1 MAEIVQQAP
10 AKPPRPPYVCIYASQ
25 VAVCIGANKHKKVSE
40 AVDAM
45 WQRISPHS
53 YYAALERNGLKT
65 DDQNVTEIMAKHLD
79 IKTLVDRSLTLPCDS
94 SDQVAAHYDLVSRD
108 LESAELGEDEKRLVD
123 DVLKRN
129 LYTTYG
135 NLHEHHMLAHI
146 RDTLGIK
153 CRPDPTFYKQLGG
166 TCRGVPWYVGGKID
180 AINEDRTLLIEIKN
194 RVNRLFN
201 RVPFYEVIQ
210 VQTYLHLLGVEQ
222 GALVECLK
230 STTGGTAGPLAGGMG
245 GGGGGKDTAPGGG
258 GLSAPTHGVH
268 CGDERTVHSG
278 VEGGDS
284 VHVNVIPIRRDHELW
299 KRSIM
304 PKLDAFVDFLLRL
317 LDDPKLQDRY
327 MSSKRRSVLVL
338 NHMSAWARALA
349 SAP

>member
-1 MAEIVQQAP
+1 MAEISTAP
-10 AKPPRPPYVCIYASQ
+10 SKPPRPPYVCIYASQ

-53 YYAALERNGLKT
+53 YYTALERNGLKT
-65 DDQNVTEIMAKHLD
+65 DDQNVTEIMARHQG
-79 IKTLVDRSLTLPCDS
+79 IKTLVDKSLTLPCES

-108 LESAELGEDEKRLVD
+108 LDTNAELADDEKRLVD

-135 NLHEHHMLAHI
+135 NLHEHRMLAHI
-146 RDTLGIK
+146 RDTLGIR
-153 CRPDPTFYKQLGG
+153 CQPDPAFYKQTGG

-210 VQTYLHLLGVEQ
+210 VQTYLHLLGVEK

-230 STTGGTAGPLAGGMG
+230 STTTPMMIH
-245 GGGGGKDTAPGGG
+245 TTEQAPAARQQNTGH
-258 GLSAPTHGVH
+258 T
-268 CGDERTVHSG
+268 GDERTVHSG
-278 VEGGDS
+278 VEDGD
-284 VHVNVIPIRRDHELW
+284 VHVNVIPIARDRELW
-299 KRSIM
+299 QRSIM
-304 PKLDAFVDFLLRL
+304 PKLEAFVDFLLRL
-317 LDDPKLQDRY
+317 LDDTKLQDRY
-327 MSSKRRSVLVL
+327 LGSKRRSVLVL
-338 NHMSAWARALA
+338 NHMSAWARAA
-349 SAP
+349 ATV